1 MLFLWE
7 SGGKESRVT
16 DLIYMLAVL
25 RPYSA
30 LMSEEYV
37 VRDWQLGTGS
47 KLESSWDNLN
57 NNKQF
62 QVNHEFGHSTLEVC
76 WGFRG
81 ALKKRD
87 LELEKKQV
95 YSVF

>member
-7 SGGKESRVT
+7 SGGKEHRVT

-37 VRDWQLGTGS
+37 VRD
-47 KLESSWDNLN
+47 
-57 NNKQF
+57 
-62 QVNHEFGHSTLEVC
+62 
-76 WGFRG
+76 
-81 ALKKRD
+81 
-87 LELEKKQV
+87 
-95 YSVF
+95 